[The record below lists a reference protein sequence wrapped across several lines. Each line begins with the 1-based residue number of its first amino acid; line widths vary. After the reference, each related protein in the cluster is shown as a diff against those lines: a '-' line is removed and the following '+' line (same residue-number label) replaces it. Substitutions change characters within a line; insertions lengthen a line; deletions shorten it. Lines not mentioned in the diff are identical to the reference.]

1 MNKKNEVVS
10 LGKMFMYFSIS
21 LIFTCI
27 GFLIGKSFIP
37 ENIVM
42 MANSFIVILVVF
54 LFLLTL
60 SSRKQIIPQ
69 KFSMRFVY
77 LFALIVGVLYYP
89 ILTHYFRDL
98 GTITFVSIT
107 IGTSLLFIILT
118 IVSYKKP
125 EGYLQ

>member
-1 MNKKNEVVS
+1 MNKKNEVVI

-42 MANSFIVILVVF
+42 MANSFIVILVFF

-98 GTITFVSIT
+98 GTITFASIT
-107 IGTSLLFIILT
+107 IGTSSLFIILT

>member
-1 MNKKNEVVS
+1 MNKKNEVVI

-60 SSRKQIIPQ
+60 SSRKQIIP
-69 KFSMRFVY
+69 
-77 LFALIVGVLYYP
+77 
-89 ILTHYFRDL
+89 
-98 GTITFVSIT
+98 
-107 IGTSLLFIILT
+107 
-118 IVSYKKP
+118 
-125 EGYLQ
+125 

>member
-1 MNKKNEVVS
+1 MNIKNEIAI
-10 LGKMFMYFSIS
+10 LGKIFMYFSIS

-27 GFLIGKSFIP
+27 GFLIGKAFIP

-89 ILTHYFRDL
+89 ILTNYFRDL
-98 GTITFVSIT
+98 GIITFVSIT

>member
-1 MNKKNEVVS
+1 MCVLKR
-10 LGKMFMYFSIS
+10 
-21 LIFTCI
+21 
-27 GFLIGKSFIP
+27 SF
-37 ENIVM
+37 
-42 MANSFIVILVVF
+42 A
-54 LFLLTL
+54 
-60 SSRKQIIPQ
+60 KD
-69 KFSMRFVY
+69 VY
-77 LFALIVGVLYYP
+77 KRQ